1 MASRVISGVRPT
13 RMELLMLKKRR
24 MLAQRGHDL
33 LQEKRDALVMEFFGF
48 IHEIAPLRA
57 KAYKALIEG
66 YAACVDAQMMIGSR
80 KLEEISLSIPDRYN
94 LDVKMRNV
102 IGVTIPLFKLVEKG
116 ELKGTI
122 QYNLLE
128 TSSRLDEAVEKLRVA
143 LVAVIR
149 LAEVEAAIRRL
160 AEAIIVT
167 KRRVNA
173 LKYRIIPLLTSTVN
187 YIEMQLEERE
197 REDFFRLK
205 RIKTLHEVKAGKSKI
220 FQEFV

>member
-1 MASRVISGVRPT
+1 MASMVIAGIRPT

-24 MLAQRGHDL
+24 TLARRGHDL
-33 LQEKRDALVMEFFGF
+33 LQEKRDALVMEFFSF

-57 KAYKALIEG
+57 KAYKALGEG

-80 KLEEISLSIPDRYN
+80 KLEEISLGVSDRYD

-102 IGVTIPLFKLVEKG
+102 IGVTIPLFKLVAKA

-122 QYNLLE
+122 QYDLLD
-128 TSSRLDEAVEKLRVA
+128 TSSRLDEAVEKLRMA
-143 LVAVIR
+143 LEAVIS

-173 LKYRIIPLLTSTVN
+173 LEYRIIPVLDNTVN
-187 YIEMQLEERE
+187 YIEMHLEERE

-205 RIKTLHEVKAGKSKI
+205 RIKTLHEVKAARNRVFSN
-220 FQEFV
+220 